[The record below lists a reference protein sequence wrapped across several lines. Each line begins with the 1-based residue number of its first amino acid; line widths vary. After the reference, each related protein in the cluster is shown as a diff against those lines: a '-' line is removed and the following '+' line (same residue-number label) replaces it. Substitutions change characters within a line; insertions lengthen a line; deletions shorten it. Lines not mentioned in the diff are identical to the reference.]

1 MIFSYGSQRQNFTK
15 LLFVWDPSIN
25 LSINQSFLLVF
36 LLRSQLAKKKAQQLE
51 NAICKITEIVR
62 TFVLIG

>member
-1 MIFSYGSQRQNFTK
+1 MIFSYGSQRQNFTN
-15 LLFVWDPSIN
+15 LLFVWDP
-25 LSINQSFLLVF
+25 SINQSFLLVF

-51 NAICKITEIVR
+51 NTICKITEIVR

>member
-15 LLFVWDPSIN
+15 LLFVWDP
-25 LSINQSFLLVF
+25 SINQSFLLVF

-51 NAICKITEIVR
+51 NTICKITEIVR

>member
-15 LLFVWDPSIN
+15 LLFVWDP
-25 LSINQSFLLVF
+25 SINQSFLLVF

-51 NAICKITEIVR
+51 NTICKITEIVR
-62 TFVLIG
+62 TLVLIG